1 MNKMKIAVK
10 KEKEERAAMME
21 QAKKEIPYVIEIP
34 RGYEVLLR
42 FSQNRVVELC
52 ELLNQYVEVDDS
64 VNLLLTR
71 IVKTNNPNVAKDKK
85 NEFIN
90 VELGSF
96 MKDSSIVM

>member
-1 MNKMKIAVK
+1 M
-10 KEKEERAAMME
+10 
-21 QAKKEIPYVIEIP
+21 
-34 RGYEVLLR
+34 
-42 FSQNRVVELC
+42 VELC

-90 VELGSF
+90 VELRSF